1 MAAVVTQEATAPD
14 RRSLLDLWPGPMVLV
29 GALLAAFTMYGNAK
43 SHAYGFDFRG
53 GVWAA
58 SRDVLAGRSPY
69 PPPEAEKLL
78 AVGNAYIAPPLL
90 AVLSVPLSLLPFV
103 PALVVWDVA
112 CTAALVLALRILGVR
127 DWRVYGLALTSFPF
141 VAGVVLG
148 QPGGLLAL
156 GAAVAWRYRSSWRG
170 AAAVGIVI
178 ALKLLAW
185 PLLLWL
191 VVTRRFRQ
199 AGVATA
205 VALAA
210 TAGSW
215 ALIGFKGLLEYP
227 RLLAADVTAF
237 QARSHSVVAA
247 ALRLGATAQVA
258 KLLALLVAA
267 ALAATVWRLASDRDL
282 GAFAAALAFG
292 LLTSPILWLHY
303 LVILFAPLAVA
314 HRRAGAVW
322 LLTFAYWIS
331 PTEMPS
337 HVWKVVAVL
346 ALTATLS
353 VLSARRVRGAPAAP
367 QPADALPQALAAP
380 SA

>member
-43 SHAYGFDFRG
+43 SHAYVFDFRG

-90 AVLSVPLSLLPFV
+90 AVLTVPLSLLPFV
-103 PALVVWDVA
+103 PALVVWDVV

-156 GAAVAWRYRSSWRG
+156 CAAVAWRYRSSWRG

-199 AGVATA
+199 AGTAAA
-205 VALAA
+205 VAIAA

-215 ALIGFKGLLEYP
+215 ALIGFAGLSQYG
-227 RLLAADVTAF
+227 RLLAADATAF
-237 QARSHSVVAA
+237 QARSNSVVAA
-247 ALRLGATAQVA
+247 ALRLGTTAPVA
-258 KLLALLVAA
+258 RFLALLIA
-267 ALAATVWRLASDRDL
+267 
-282 GAFAAALAFG
+282 
-292 LLTSPILWLHY
+292 
-303 LVILFAPLAVA
+303 
-314 HRRAGAVW
+314 
-322 LLTFAYWIS
+322 
-331 PTEMPS
+331 
-337 HVWKVVAVL
+337 
-346 ALTATLS
+346 
-353 VLSARRVRGAPAAP
+353 
-367 QPADALPQALAAP
+367 
-380 SA
+380 